1 MRPPPH
7 IGLSRAIRELRA
19 PDSDREEVEG
29 DVLKCPDWIYSHA
42 ELETQQ
48 ALIRFRVR
56 KLERER
62 GVDLPSTKQGVEFI
76 YRLGD
81 HRSGGQEGAVR
92 RRECVTRL

>member
-62 GVDLPSTKQGVEFI
+62 GFEPAIL
-76 YRLGD
+76 RL
-81 HRSGGQEGAVR
+81 RNR
-92 RRECVTRL
+92 TLECATRARKRAKAHHCAPR

>member
-1 MRPPPH
+1 V
-7 IGLSRAIRELRA
+7 G
-19 PDSDREEVEG
+19 G

-81 HRSGGQEGAVR
+81 HRFGGQEGAVR
-92 RRECVTRL
+92 SRECVTRL